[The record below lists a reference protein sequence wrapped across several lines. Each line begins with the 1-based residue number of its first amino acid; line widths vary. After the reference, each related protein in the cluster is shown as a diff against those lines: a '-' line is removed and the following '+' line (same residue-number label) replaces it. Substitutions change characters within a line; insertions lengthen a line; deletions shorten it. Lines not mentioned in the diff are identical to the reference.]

1 MKFGAFVSCAACNE
15 EPKTD
20 EELIISLSMTDH
32 FFDITTLEEIAA
44 KVREGDPPSLDDE
57 SRMILLENLNKSR

>member
-1 MKFGAFVSCAACNE
+1 
-15 EPKTD
+15 
-20 EELIISLSMTDH
+20 MTDH